1 MNEITK
7 KQANAVKA
15 SGCEQILSKS
25 VLPPGFVSCLRHS
38 ISHITLSVVFLSIP
52 VSTMAKKNETLK
64 GTHKVSSKKTDKSS
78 SQSSQVKDSASEV
91 GSHAVGANKSNLQLK
106 DKPSLK
112 QFAESLLSEVEI
124 TPLYRDFYKANYAES
139 SSSAVVTSTS
149 ANDAELQKKYNQLWA
164 KYSAQLQN
172 LEAYFLQQQPFVRGE
187 IEDEKVLGATLK
199 WLQLAMLHCR
209 SSAQQNQWPAV
220 RQHMSAWFSFAAD
233 LAYEESSLI
242 GLRVS
247 AVIRALL
254 MDELEKLQTKHS
266 TQIAQSAEMRLWF
279 LQVRAPWPIDRVL
292 VSEAKMRL
300 KPAEI
305 ALAESLAQRLQKN
318 PYQSVDKILS
328 EPKMRHSA
336 QTAAADFL
344 RKLWR
349 DEDIQQMKMEINRI
363 GILKIRLAMAEYQ
376 LRLQKPAASVNELVQ
391 NHFLDQVPTDYFS
404 GKPMDLTSVEKK

>member
-1 MNEITK
+1 MKENTK
-7 KQANAVKA
+7 KQANAVKT
-15 SGCEQILSKS
+15 SDRVGVLSKFM
-25 VLPPGFVSCLRHS
+25 LPKSFGSCLRHS
-38 ISHITLSVVFLSIP
+38 APKIIVYVVFLSMS
-52 VSTMAKKNETLK
+52 VSVMAKKNETHK
-64 GTHKVSSKKTDKSS
+64 AASKVSDKKTDKP
-78 SQSSQVKDSASEV
+78 SQLNQSVAPTSGVESPT
-91 GSHAVGANKSNLQLK
+91 LK

-112 QFAESLLSEVEI
+112 QFAAPLLAETEI
-124 TPLYRDFYKANYAES
+124 TALYRDFYKTVYAENV
-139 SSSAVVTSTS
+139 SAPAGGS
-149 ANDAELQKKYNQLWA
+149 APVSDAELQKKYSLLWN

-172 LEAYFLQQQPFVRGE
+172 LETYFRQQQPFVRGE

-199 WLQLAMLHCR
+199 WLQLAMVHCR
-209 SSAQQNQWPAV
+209 FSAQQNQWSAV
-220 RQHMSAWFSFAAD
+220 QQHMSAWFSFAAD

-254 MDELEKLQTKHS
+254 MDELEKLQAKHAV
-266 TQIAQSAEMRLWF
+266 QIAQSPEMRLWF

-376 LRLQKPAASVNELVQ
+376 ARLQKPAVNMTELVQ

-404 GKPMDLTSVEKK
+404 GKPMDLTSAQKK